1 MSVVVFRRLSSA
13 PPPERELLTVDE
25 AGTFR
30 MWRSLG
36 PMVGR
41 FAGTLPDPARLAG
54 LAAAAGGAAPPSGPG
69 ELPSG
74 ASVDFLEVE
83 NASSARV
90 EAQSDVPGPWG
101 ALLDACR
108 QLLGDL
114 TAQPLA
120 AVALHADDPARPRL
134 DHRGQ
139 ATLPLELDSATV
151 TVELWRDG
159 VQAVVAGSGPL
170 GLGRVDAGPG
180 WSVTVDI
187 GAVDV
192 SGGGL
197 LTARASLVADD
208 EGVFV
213 PLTLFCPPVR
223 LEPS

>member
-1 MSVVVFRRLSSA
+1 MSHVVFRRLSSA
-13 PPPERELLTVDE
+13 PPPERELLTVE
-25 AGTFR
+25 EGGAFT

-36 PMVGR
+36 PVVGR
-41 FAGTLPDPARLAG
+41 FAGTLPDPARLAA

-74 ASVDFLEVE
+74 ASVDFLEVGD
-83 NASSARV
+83 SSARV
-90 EAQSDVPGPWG
+90 EAEGGVPGPWG

-114 TAQPLA
+114 TDQPLA
-120 AVALHADDPARPRL
+120 ALTLRADDPSRPRL

-139 ATLPLELDSATV
+139 ATLPLELDSAAV

-180 WSVTVDI
+180 WSVTVEI

-192 SGGGL
+192 SRGGL

-208 EGVFV
+208 DGVFV
-213 PLTLFCPPVR
+213 PLTLMCPPVR